1 MTREEMIVKLQSIS
15 FHVEI
20 TALTSEYCLEIAIMT
35 GDGAYTSWVGFDEWN
50 VYKLHGVD
58 EKKWGKIKANLEN
71 NSLGLEDIKETD
83 FELLYKSQES
93 AGNNNMPCTVFFSG
107 LGEMPSVCPEEV
119 FCIYERKPAFYADE
133 IALLESLRK
142 RYDDCIQPWSEM
154 DADELQYWLEKYEN
168 ADGFPFCTFSDD
180 IG

>member
-58 EKKWGKIKANLEN
+58 EKNGE
-71 NSLGLEDIKETD
+71 
-83 FELLYKSQES
+83 KSKLIWK
-93 AGNNNMPCTVFFSG
+93 T
-107 LGEMPSVCPEEV
+107 
-119 FCIYERKPAFYADE
+119 I
-133 IALLESLRK
+133 
-142 RYDDCIQPWSEM
+142 PW
-154 DADELQYWLEKYEN
+154 D
-168 ADGFPFCTFSDD
+168 
-180 IG
+180 